1 MFGFFF
7 GAYLFAHNAISPSL
21 SVNDLSGRRCYL
33 CTCQYIQNNAFFL
46 VIKTTTGWYCF
57 LNPLPNGWRDKMG
70 YSSCTNLDCGIMEN
84 PTENR
89 KIIERKSNKSR
100 DTLWI
105 STSDGRFYESLNTSK
120 YSTTRRTCQQVP
132 GANED
137 GRTTTRERQR
147 GLDSYSD
154 DIESETTTKMGAVQW
169 RGLCIRGPGRKTK
182 SLKWCG
188 GEDEEEIKVF
198 WFKAT
203 TMHSKASEHE
213 WLGQSKIFSSCTC

>member
-70 YSSCTNLDCGIMEN
+70 YSSCTNHDCGIMEN

-120 YSTTRRTCQQVP
+120 YSTTRRTCHYNRCPEPMRMGGQQL
-132 GANED
+132 GND
-137 GRTTTRERQR
+137 NGDWTRTRTTLKARRRLKLWPFSGEV
-147 GLDSYSD
+147 SV
-154 DIESETTTKMGAVQW
+154 SE
-169 RGLCIRGPGRKTK
+169 GPGGKRKASNDAAEKTK
-182 SLKWCG
+182 K
-188 GEDEEEIKVF
+188 K
-198 WFKAT
+198 
-203 TMHSKASEHE
+203 
-213 WLGQSKIFSSCTC
+213 